1 MVSTPAA
8 LPTVTKA
15 EGDLRPRRYNGRVTE
30 CYCYILECADGSFY
44 TGWTTDPERRLK
56 EHNAGRGARYT
67 RSRRPLKLVYLETQD
82 SRSTAM
88 RRERAIKSR
97 SRQAKLRLIRSQTQL
112 PSTSG
117 EEASHG

>member
-1 MVSTPAA
+1 VGQDAHPTRIGPKGTPSHW
-8 LPTVTKA
+8 
-15 EGDLRPRRYNGRVTE
+15 RYNGRVTE

-67 RSRRPLKLVYLETQD
+67 RSRRPLKLVYLEPQSD
-82 SRSTAM
+82 RSTAM

-97 SRQAKLRLIRSQTQL
+97 SRQAKLKLIRSQTQ
-112 PSTSG
+112 PPPISG
-117 EEASHG
+117 KEASHV

>member
-1 MVSTPAA
+1 MATRP
-8 LPTVTKA
+8 
-15 EGDLRPRRYNGRVTE
+15 EGVPRARRYNGRVTE

-67 RSRRPLKLVYLETQD
+67 RSRRPLKLVYLESQGD
-82 SRSTAM
+82 RSTAM

-97 SRQAKLRLIRSQTQL
+97 SRQAKLKLIRSQTQAS
-112 PSTSG
+112 PTSG